1 MKLNWITAHRRLLK
15 LVWPFVLTVALQVA
29 LGVFSLNILSAVR
42 AYVGGESLWS
52 KGQKDAIYA
61 LYRYADSGH
70 PADLVQ
76 YQQALGVIAGDRR
89 AREALEQTEPNTDV
103 AREGFLAGGN
113 APSDVDNLIWLFVEF
128 RDDEDISHVAR
139 LWREGDRLMDELN
152 LIAIRLQEAAASRTL
167 DLDKQRA
174 LRQNIQ
180 RINEQITPL
189 TKAFSRSLS
198 DLARRVE
205 NLLLLINVLAAAT
218 LVGLALWRANR
229 LLSQSEG
236 YASALR
242 QSEERFK
249 LAVQGSNDGI
259 WDWDMR
265 TGAVYFSPRYKEL
278 LGFGQDDSSLDF
290 ATLTARLHPE
300 DRERA
305 IEALRRHLA
314 DEAHYDVEYRM
325 RTRTGEYRWYRARG
339 RVLRTPDGVPLRMS
353 GSLTD
358 ATDRTEIEHAL
369 QSEKERAEITL
380 AAIGEAVITTD
391 TQGQIDYMNP
401 AAEQL
406 LSCSLTL
413 ARSKPLSS
421 LFRLVDPLQRSHEMR
436 LPPLQSGIQLPAI
449 SQNHHNL
456 LLIQHDGQE
465 ISVNLTHSS
474 IHTHD
479 GQVEGQVQVLHD
491 LTREHQY

>member
-1 MKLNWITAHRRLLK
+1 MRLCRR
-15 LVWPFVLTVALQVA
+15 
-29 LGVFSLNILSAVR
+29 R
-42 AYVGGESLWS
+42 ESLVQGAKRRHLCPLS
-52 KGQKDAIYA
+52 LCRQRPPRRFGAI
-61 LYRYADSGH
+61 
-70 PADLVQ
+70 PASP
-76 YQQALGVIAGDRR
+76 GVIAGDRR

-189 TKAFSRSLS
+189 TKAFRVRS
-198 DLARRVE
+198 AIWHGGRKP
-205 NLLLLINVLAAAT
+205 AAADQCAGSCH

-314 DEAHYDVEYRM
+314 NEAHYDVEYRM

-339 RVLRTPDGVPLRMS
+339 RCCALRMVC
-353 GSLTD
+353 LC
-358 ATDRTEIEHAL
+358 AC
-369 QSEKERAEITL
+369 L
-380 AAIGEAVITTD
+380 A
-391 TQGQIDYMNP
+391 
-401 AAEQL
+401 
-406 LSCSLTL
+406 
-413 ARSKPLSS
+413 
-421 LFRLVDPLQRSHEMR
+421 H
-436 LPPLQSGIQLPAI
+436 
-449 SQNHHNL
+449 
-456 LLIQHDGQE
+456 
-465 ISVNLTHSS
+465 
-474 IHTHD
+474 
-479 GQVEGQVQVLHD
+479 
-491 LTREHQY
+491 

>member
-152 LIAIRLQEAAASRTL
+152 LIAIRFQEAAASRTL

-180 RINEQITPL
+180 RIT
-189 TKAFSRSLS
+189 
-198 DLARRVE
+198 
-205 NLLLLINVLAAAT
+205 
-218 LVGLALWRANR
+218 NR
-229 LLSQSEG
+229 
-236 YASALR
+236 
-242 QSEERFK
+242 
-249 LAVQGSNDGI
+249 
-259 WDWDMR
+259 
-265 TGAVYFSPRYKEL
+265 SPR
-278 LGFGQDDSSLDF
+278 
-290 ATLTARLHPE
+290 
-300 DRERA
+300 
-305 IEALRRHLA
+305 
-314 DEAHYDVEYRM
+314 
-325 RTRTGEYRWYRARG
+325 
-339 RVLRTPDGVPLRMS
+339 
-353 GSLTD
+353 
-358 ATDRTEIEHAL
+358 
-369 QSEKERAEITL
+369 
-380 AAIGEAVITTD
+380 
-391 TQGQIDYMNP
+391 
-401 AAEQL
+401 
-406 LSCSLTL
+406 
-413 ARSKPLSS
+413 
-421 LFRLVDPLQRSHEMR
+421 
-436 LPPLQSGIQLPAI
+436 
-449 SQNHHNL
+449 
-456 LLIQHDGQE
+456 
-465 ISVNLTHSS
+465 
-474 IHTHD
+474 
-479 GQVEGQVQVLHD
+479 
-491 LTREHQY
+491 